1 MAEIKSIADV
11 EHKPVKIWYAFVYKG
26 VSDIQELECE
36 QVGNKFLFPTTANKN
51 LPKFMSVDGLN
62 KPDLNKLAKGMIQV
76 FAINRAE
83 LNRALSAASDELVDM
98 IKKRENEID
107 IGATFKNMAMKE

>member
-11 EHKPVKIWYAFVYKG
+11 ERKPVKIWYAFVYKG
-26 VSDIQELECE
+26 VSDIQELDCE
-36 QVGNKFLFPTTANKN
+36 QVGNKFLLPATANKD
-51 LPKFMSVDGLN
+51 LPKFMPVDGLN
-62 KPDLNKLAKGMIQV
+62 KPDLKKLAKGMIQV
-76 FAINRAE
+76 FALNRAE

-107 IGATFKNMAMKE
+107 IGAILKNMVIK